1 MKPSKTLSS
10 CALSL
15 VGLRLVIQLALML
28 AHDIYRQRGSSSPLD
43 LIELWEDH
51 GFVSRLAEME
61 LTERHGQPTQNRG
74 APSLKFDSIYAEPG
88 SVVRF
93 DRCGTWNRELAQK
106 PHKPHAAFWH
116 CAKPHTEIRP
126 EVTEKPSQWRGSW
139 VETQVL
145 WSEKIAL
152 LPQLLCAGREKCAK
166 SEWSRSDGWTKCFPS
181 SRIDQIVLEVLGLT
195 YTVLRPF
202 IEVRELLVLPLPA
215 GDSPVDFLEETVLG
229 WIVFAKGDGW
239 LRGKFLTLLDRCDP
253 NLKILLGLETL
264 NLSALCKRLRTEDH
278 LFFHNSDIHPKYLP
292 HARLPDP
299 LINVIR
305 VWEEQMSSIELYYN
319 ALLRDS
325 GRDSDDEDPTS
336 DFTEDF
342 DKDSD
347 EDSNDEVYEEGGQE

>member
-15 VGLRLVIQLALML
+15 VGLRLVIQLALVL
-28 AHDIYRQRGSSSPLD
+28 THDIYRQRGSSYPLD

-88 SVVRF
+88 SVV
-93 DRCGTWNRELAQK
+93 
-106 PHKPHAAFWH
+106 
-116 CAKPHTEIRP
+116 
-126 EVTEKPSQWRGSW
+126 
-139 VETQVL
+139 
-145 WSEKIAL
+145 
-152 LPQLLCAGREKCAK
+152 
-166 SEWSRSDGWTKCFPS
+166 
-181 SRIDQIVLEVLGLT
+181 LEVLGLT

-215 GDSPVDFLEETVLG
+215 GDSPVDFLEETVLR

-319 ALLRDS
+319 VLLRDS

-336 DFTEDF
+336 DFTEDS

-347 EDSNDEVYEEGGQE
+347 EDSND